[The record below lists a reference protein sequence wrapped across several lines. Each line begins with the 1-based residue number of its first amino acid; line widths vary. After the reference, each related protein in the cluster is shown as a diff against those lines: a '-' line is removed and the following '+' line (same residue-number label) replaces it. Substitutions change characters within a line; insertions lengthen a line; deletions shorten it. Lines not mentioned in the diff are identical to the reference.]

1 MAMESRGLADEGD
14 RKIEDDSGEA
24 RRSIEE
30 NDPSCSAAYIG
41 SEESNA
47 RYAGVILL
55 MPLVVGNMEVCVPDG
70 TSQSRR
76 VPSRAA
82 ERMER
87 PGPMMVVA
95 VMRRV
100 WARRVRAGSGAG
112 AGDDVTASLS
122 AGRIWREKSAEALR
136 RTRDDG
142 KNCKEVSVDL

>member
-14 RKIEDDSGEA
+14 RKVEDDSGEA

-30 NDPSCSAAYIG
+30 NDPSCNAAYIG

-55 MPLVVGNMEVCVPDG
+55 MPLAVGNMEVCVPDG

-87 PGPMMVVA
+87 PGPMMAVA

-100 WARRVRAGSGAG
+100 WARKVRAGSG
-112 AGDDVTASLS
+112 DDVIVSLS